1 MAKGRTEMEV
11 GSDGVA
17 VIYVANPPVNAL
29 SIDVLFSLKGHYE
42 EALRRNDV
50 KAIVLTGSGGS
61 FSAGLDISAFADI
74 RKPEQLKDHCILI
87 ETMTDIFEEAR
98 KPSVAAIDGPALGGG
113 LELSMVCQ
121 ARISTPNAQL
131 GLTELQFGVIP
142 GFGGTQRLPRLVGLT
157 KALEMM
163 LLSKP
168 IKAEEAH
175 ELGLVNAVVSPNDL
189 LNDARRWALDICE
202 SKRPWVRALYK
213 SDKLESPEVAREILN
228 SARVQSQKQAAN
240 LQHPLVCIDAV
251 EEGIVSGPR
260 AGLQKEAM
268 AFQKLFFSDTCKSLI
283 HVFFSQRATSKVP
296 GITDLGLM
304 PRKVSK
310 VAIVGG
316 GLMGSGI
323 ATTLI
328 LSHYPVILKEV
339 NEEFL
344 NAGIDRIKE
353 NLQSHVRKGKMT
365 KEKYEK
371 TLSLLTGVLD
381 YEKFKSVD
389 LAIEAIVENVQL
401 KQQIFAELEQ
411 HCPPHCI
418 LATNT
423 STIDLNLIG
432 EKTNSQDRIVGT
444 HFFAPAHIMPLLE
457 IVHTPRASLQAVVT
471 LLDVGKKIKKTPI
484 VVRNCTGFAVN
495 RMFFPYTQ
503 AALLLVDHGMDVYKI
518 DQACTEFGMPIGPF
532 RMTDLV
538 GFGVALATGVQYLE
552 NFPER
557 VYKSMLIPLMI
568 EDKRTGEASQKGF
581 YKYEGKWKASPDPE
595 ILNYVEE
602 SRRIAGATPDPEL
615 LKLDN
620 SVIAEMVLFPVINEA
635 CRVLGEGIAF
645 KASDLDIASIFGMGF
660 PQYRGGIMHW
670 ADSIGTRRICTMLS
684 EWEMKYGQFFKPC
697 SHLLERAAGDLPLR
711 ASVTTTTM
719 NQANTK
725 LLGGC

>member
-1 MAKGRTEMEV
+1 MAKGTTEMEV

-29 SIDVLFSLKGHYE
+29 SIDVWYSLKRHYE
-42 EALRRNDV
+42 EALQREDV
-50 KAIVLTGSGGS
+50 KAIVLTGSGRS
-61 FSAGLDISAFADI
+61 FSAGLDVSVFADI
-74 RKPEQLKDHCILI
+74 HKPEQLKDHCILI
-87 ETMTDIFEEAR
+87 EAMTDIFEDAG

-113 LELSMVCQ
+113 LEISMVCQ
-121 ARISTPNAQL
+121 ARISTSNAQL

-163 LLSKP
+163 MLSKP

-175 ELGLVNAVVSPNDL
+175 ELGLVDAVVSPNDL

-213 SDKLESPEVAREILN
+213 TDKLESPEVAREILN
-228 SARVQSQKQAAN
+228 SARVQSRKQAAN

-260 AGLQKEAM
+260 AGLRKEAM
-268 AFQKLFFSDTCKSLI
+268 AFQELFFSGTCKSLI

-296 GITDLGLM
+296 GVTDLGLM

-316 GLMGSGI
+316 GPMGSGI

-328 LSHYPVILKEV
+328 LSHYPVILKEI
-339 NEEFL
+339 NEKFL
-344 NAGIDRIKE
+344 NAGIGRIKE
-353 NLQSHVRKGKMT
+353 NLQSRVRKGKMT
-365 KEKYEK
+365 KDNYDK

-389 LAIEAIVENVQL
+389 LAIETVVENVKL

-411 HCPPHCI
+411 HCPSHCI

-423 STIDLNLIG
+423 STIDLDLIG

-457 IVHTPRASLQAVVT
+457 IVRTPRASLQAVVT
-471 LLDVGKKIKKTPI
+471 MLDVGKKIKKTPI
-484 VVRNCTGFAVN
+484 VVGNCTGFAVN

-503 AALLLVDHGMDVYKI
+503 AALLLVDHGMDVDKI
-518 DQACTEFGMPIGPF
+518 DQACIEFGMPIGPF

-538 GFGVALATGVQYLE
+538 GFDVALATGMQYLE

-557 VYKSMLIPLMI
+557 VYKSMLIPLMT

-581 YKYEGKWKASPDPE
+581 YKYEGKRKASPDPE
-595 ILNYVEE
+595 ITSYVEE
-602 SRRIAGATPDPEL
+602 SRRISGATPDPEL
-615 LKLDN
+615 LKIDN
-620 SVIAEMVLFPVINEA
+620 SAIAEMVFFPVINEA

-660 PQYRGGIMHW
+660 PPYRGGIMHW
-670 ADSIGTRRICTMLS
+670 ADSIGARRICTMLS
-684 EWEMKYGQFFKPC
+684 EWEMEYGQFFKPC
-697 SHLLERAAGDLPLR
+697 SHLLERAAEGLPLS
-711 ASVTTTTM
+711 ASATKTM
-719 NQANTK
+719 NNQAKGK
-725 LLGGC
+725 L

>member
-1 MAKGRTEMEV
+1 MAKGTTEMEV

-29 SIDVLFSLKGHYE
+29 SIDVWYSLKRHYE
-42 EALRRNDV
+42 EALQREDV
-50 KAIVLTGSGGS
+50 KAIVLTGSGRS
-61 FSAGLDISAFADI
+61 FSAGLDVSVFADI
-74 RKPEQLKDHCILI
+74 HKPEQLKDHCILI
-87 ETMTDIFEEAR
+87 EAMTDIFEDAG

-113 LELSMVCQ
+113 LEISMVCQ
-121 ARISTPNAQL
+121 ARISTSNAQL

-163 LLSKP
+163 MLSKP

-175 ELGLVNAVVSPNDL
+175 ELGLVDAVVSPNDL

-213 SDKLESPEVAREILN
+213 TDKLESPEVAREILN
-228 SARVQSQKQAAN
+228 SARVQSRKQAAN

-260 AGLQKEAM
+260 AGLRKEAM
-268 AFQKLFFSDTCKSLI
+268 AFQELFFSGTCKSLI

-296 GITDLGLM
+296 GVTDLGLM

-316 GLMGSGI
+316 GPMGSGI

-328 LSHYPVILKEV
+328 LSHYPVILKEI
-339 NEEFL
+339 NEKFL
-344 NAGIDRIKE
+344 NAGIGRIKE
-353 NLQSHVRKGKMT
+353 NLQSRVRKGKMT
-365 KEKYEK
+365 KDNYDK

-389 LAIEAIVENVQL
+389 LAIEAIVENVKL

-411 HCPPHCI
+411 HCPSHCI

-423 STIDLNLIG
+423 STIDLDLIG

-457 IVHTPRASLQAVVT
+457 IVRTPRASLQAVVT
-471 LLDVGKKIKKTPI
+471 MLDVGKKIKKTPI
-484 VVRNCTGFAVN
+484 VVGNCTGFAVN

-503 AALLLVDHGMDVYKI
+503 AALLLVDHGMDVDKI
-518 DQACTEFGMPIGPF
+518 DQACIEFGMPIGPF

-538 GFGVALATGVQYLE
+538 GFDVALATGMQYLE

-557 VYKSMLIPLMI
+557 VYKSMLIPLMT

-581 YKYEGKWKASPDPE
+581 YKYEGKRKASPDPE
-595 ILNYVEE
+595 ITSYVEE
-602 SRRIAGATPDPEL
+602 SRRISGATPDPEL
-615 LKLDN
+615 LKIDN
-620 SVIAEMVLFPVINEA
+620 SAIAEMVFFPVINEA

-660 PQYRGGIMHW
+660 PPYRGGIMHW
-670 ADSIGTRRICTMLS
+670 ADSIGARRICTMLS
-684 EWEMKYGQFFKPC
+684 EWEMEYGQFFKPC
-697 SHLLERAAGDLPLR
+697 SHLLERAAEGLPLS
-711 ASVTTTTM
+711 ASATKTM
-719 NQANTK
+719 NNQAKGK
-725 LLGGC
+725 L

>member
-50 KAIVLTGSGGS
+50 KAIVLTGSGRS

-87 ETMTDIFEEAR
+87 ESMTDIFEDAG

-163 LLSKP
+163 MLSKP
-168 IKAEEAH
+168 INAEEAH
-175 ELGLVNAVVSPNDL
+175 ELGLVDAVVSPNDL

-202 SKRPWVRALYK
+202 SKRPWVQALYK
-213 SDKLESPEVAREILN
+213 TDKLESPEVAREILN
-228 SARVQSQKQAAN
+228 SARVLSRKQAAN

-260 AGLQKEAM
+260 AGLRKEAM
-268 AFQKLFFSDTCKSLI
+268 AFQELFFSDTCKSLI

-296 GITDLGLM
+296 GITDLGLT

-310 VAIVGG
+310 VAIVGC
-316 GLMGSGI
+316 GLMGSVI
-323 ATTLI
+323 ATALI

-339 NEEFL
+339 NEKSL

-353 NLQSHVRKGKMT
+353 NLLSRVRKGKMT

-381 YEKFKSVD
+381 YEKFKTVD
-389 LAIEAIVENVQL
+389 LAIEAVVENVKL

-411 HCPPHCI
+411 HCPSHCI

-432 EKTNSQDRIVGT
+432 EKTNSQERIVGT

-457 IVHTPRASLQAVVT
+457 IVRTPRASLQAVVT

-484 VVRNCTGFAVN
+484 VVGNCTGFAVY

-518 DQACTEFGMPIGPF
+518 DQACTEFGMSIGPF

-538 GFGVALATGVQYLE
+538 GFGVALATGMQFLE
-552 NFPER
+552 NFPEL
-557 VYKSMLIPLMI
+557 VYKLMLIPLMV

-581 YKYEGKWKASPDPE
+581 YRYEGKRKASPDPE
-595 ILNYVEE
+595 IMNYVNE

-620 SVIAEMVLFPVINEA
+620 SAIAEMVFFPVINEA

-660 PQYRGGIMHW
+660 PPYRGGIMHW
-670 ADSIGTRRICTMLS
+670 ADSIGARRICTMLS
-684 EWEMKYGQFFKPC
+684 EWEMKYDQFFKPC
-697 SHLLERAAGDLPLR
+697 SHLLERAGAGLPLS
-711 ASVTTTTM
+711 ASATMMM
-719 NQANTK
+719 NQAKTK
-725 LLGGC
+725 M

>member
-1 MAKGRTEMEV
+1 MAKGTTEMEV

-17 VIYVANPPVNAL
+17 VIYIANPPVNAL

-42 EALRRNDV
+42 EVLRRNDV
-50 KAIVLTGSGGS
+50 KAIVLTGTGRS

-87 ETMTDIFEEAR
+87 EAMTDIFEDAG

-113 LELSMVCQ
+113 LEISMVCQ

-163 LLSKP
+163 MLSKP

-175 ELGLVNAVVSPNDL
+175 ELGLVDAVVSPNDL
-189 LNDARRWALDICE
+189 LNNARRWALDIYE
-202 SKRPWVRALYK
+202 SKRPWARALYK
-213 SDKLESPEVAREILN
+213 TDKLESPDLAREILN
-228 SARVQSQKQAAN
+228 SARVQSRKWAAN
-240 LQHPLVCIDAV
+240 LQYPFVCIDAV
-251 EEGIVSGPR
+251 EEGIVSGPQ
-260 AGLQKEAM
+260 AGLRKEAM
-268 AFQKLFFSDTCKSLI
+268 AFQELFFSDTCKSLI
-283 HVFFSQRATSKVP
+283 HVFFSQRATSKQVP

-304 PRKVSK
+304 PRKVSN

-323 ATTLI
+323 ATALI

-353 NLQSHVRKGKMT
+353 NLQSRVRKGKMT
-365 KEKYEK
+365 KEKYDK

-389 LAIEAIVENVQL
+389 LAIETVVENVKL

-411 HCPPHCI
+411 HCPSHCI

-423 STIDLNLIG
+423 STIDLDLIG

-503 AALLLVDHGMDVYKI
+503 AALWLVDHGMDVYKI

-538 GFGVALATGVQYLE
+538 GFGVALATGMQHLE

-557 VYKSMLIPLMI
+557 VYKSMLISLMT

-581 YKYEGKWKASPDPE
+581 YRYDSKRKASPDPE
-595 ILNYVEE
+595 IMNYLEE

-620 SVIAEMVLFPVINEA
+620 SAIAEMVLFPVINEA

-660 PQYRGGIMHW
+660 PPYRGGIMHW
-670 ADSIGTRRICTMLS
+670 ADSIGARRICAMLS
-684 EWEMKYGQFFKPC
+684 EWEMKYGQFFEPC
-697 SHLLERAAGDLPLR
+697 SHLLERAAEGLPLS
-711 ASVTTTTM
+711 ALATKTM
-719 NQANTK
+719 NNQAKGK
-725 LLGGC
+725 L

>member
-1 MAKGRTEMEV
+1 MAKGTTEMEV

-17 VIYVANPPVNAL
+17 VIYVVNPPVNAL
-29 SIDVLFSLKGHYE
+29 SIDVWYSLKRHYE
-42 EALRRNDV
+42 EALQREDV
-50 KAIVLTGSGGS
+50 KAIVLTGSGRS
-61 FSAGLDISAFADI
+61 FSAGLDVSVFADI
-74 RKPEQLKDHCILI
+74 HKPEQLKDHCILI
-87 ETMTDIFEEAR
+87 EAMTDIFEDAG

-113 LELSMVCQ
+113 LEISMVCQ
-121 ARISTPNAQL
+121 ARISTSNAQL

-163 LLSKP
+163 MLSKP

-175 ELGLVNAVVSPNDL
+175 ELGLVDAVVSPNDL

-213 SDKLESPEVAREILN
+213 TDKLESPEVAREILN
-228 SARVQSQKQAAN
+228 SARVQSRKQAAN

-260 AGLQKEAM
+260 AGLRKEAM
-268 AFQKLFFSDTCKSLI
+268 AFQELFFSGTCKSLI

-296 GITDLGLM
+296 GVTDLGLM

-316 GLMGSGI
+316 GPMGSGI

-328 LSHYPVILKEV
+328 LSHYPVILKEI
-339 NEEFL
+339 NEKFL
-344 NAGIDRIKE
+344 NAGIGRIKE
-353 NLQSHVRKGKMT
+353 NLQSRVRKGKMT
-365 KEKYEK
+365 KDNYDK

-389 LAIEAIVENVQL
+389 LAIETVVENVKL

-411 HCPPHCI
+411 HCPSHCI

-423 STIDLNLIG
+423 STIDLDLIG

-457 IVHTPRASLQAVVT
+457 IVRTPRASLQAVVT
-471 LLDVGKKIKKTPI
+471 MLDVGKKIKKTPI
-484 VVRNCTGFAVN
+484 VVGNCTGFAVN

-503 AALLLVDHGMDVYKI
+503 AALLLVDHGMDVDKI
-518 DQACTEFGMPIGPF
+518 DQACIEFGMPIGPF

-538 GFGVALATGVQYLE
+538 GFDVALATGMQYLE

-557 VYKSMLIPLMI
+557 VYKSMLIPLMT

-581 YKYEGKWKASPDPE
+581 YKYEGKRKASPDPE
-595 ILNYVEE
+595 ITSYVEE
-602 SRRIAGATPDPEL
+602 SRRISGATPDPEL
-615 LKLDN
+615 LKIDN
-620 SVIAEMVLFPVINEA
+620 SAIAEMVFFPVINEA

-660 PQYRGGIMHW
+660 PPYRGGIMHW
-670 ADSIGTRRICTMLS
+670 ADSIGARRICTMLS
-684 EWEMKYGQFFKPC
+684 EWEMEYGQFFKPC
-697 SHLLERAAGDLPLR
+697 SHLLERAAEGLPLS
-711 ASVTTTTM
+711 ASATKTM
-719 NQANTK
+719 NNQAKGK
-725 LLGGC
+725 L